1 MKPVTAWIKPLF
13 TACLLA
19 AQPVS
24 ASSDYLSRPD
34 VRSFI
39 DSMSE
44 EHGIETSDLE
54 RILGNVRYQPAV
66 VRLMGPAP
74 SSAPS
79 PARSYS
85 RYREKF
91 LTPALIS
98 AGSRFWSLHAEELAR
113 AEAEFGVP
121 AEVILGV
128 LGVETNF
135 GAIRARSVQST
146 RWRRSPSTACAARN
160 TSVMN

>member
-1 MKPVTAWIKPLF
+1 MKSVTAWMKLLF

-24 ASSDYLSRPD
+24 ASADYLSRAD

-39 DSMSE
+39 DSMSD
-44 EHGIETSDLE
+44 EHGIESSDLE

-66 VRLMGPAP
+66 VRLMGPEP

-85 RYREKF
+85 RYRAKF
-91 LTPALIS
+91 LTPELIS
-98 AGSRFWSLHAEELAR
+98 AGSRFWSLHAED
-113 AEAEFGVP
+113 
-121 AEVILGV
+121 
-128 LGVETNF
+128 
-135 GAIRARSVQST
+135 
-146 RWRRSPSTACAARN
+146 
-160 TSVMN
+160 